1 MHWNN
6 KNIHIWLANM
16 TEVTMPYTQFW
27 HKHTFTHAH
36 TRSHMFSLRTYDRRQ
51 MTFRS
56 VETQRSAILWIWK
69 FLLVDGNQKWWKI
82 DLEIIFYGQLGQ
94 LFNSNFLN
102 RNECEQIWRWA
113 WKFVKL
119 IQAIKVCRWFCVLIK
134 VYFRHLIFFFKCVLV
149 GKTTNKVIFGS
160 FHCNRHDAQKF
171 TKIVNT

>member
-1 MHWNN
+1 MVNR
-6 KNIHIWLANM
+6 
-16 TEVTMPYTQFW
+16 Y
-27 HKHTFTHAH
+27 
-36 TRSHMFSLRTYDRRQ
+36 
-51 MTFRS
+51 
-56 VETQRSAILWIWK
+56 
-69 FLLVDGNQKWWKI
+69 
-82 DLEIIFYGQLGQ
+82 

-134 VYFRHLIFFFKCVLV
+134 VYFKHLIFFFKCVLV

-171 TKIVNT
+171 TKIGKYLEFIQMGLFIRSVDKKLPKSVANPNSCWDSRWLFWETKSLICKTSYFRSYAVIFS